1 MDDSQLETKL
11 KKSLQNYSNI
21 FFQQQRQKD
30 HPNSFTNNQNSTLK
44 DIQNETKRKKK
55 KRERERLNTVTQVR
69 NLRNLSFLKC
79 GTKR

>member
-55 KRERERLNTVTQVR
+55 K
-69 NLRNLSFLKC
+69 K
-79 GTKR
+79 KRKRKVKHSNSDKKFKKFVLFEMWH